1 MRLVY
6 CIHSTYNPGG
16 MERVLLNKVRY
27 LVGKGGYE
35 ISIVTT
41 DQKGRRSFFPFPSEV
56 KMTDLGINYTD
67 DKFKDPF
74 TKIAGYFR
82 RKRLHKKRL
91 TAYLKEVRADIVI
104 SLYPC
109 ESSFIPSIKDGSK
122 KILEFHQ
129 CKLVRLCY
137 DRKGIIG
144 LTDKIRTRMDEKM
157 VRRFDR
163 FVVLTEEDKGYW
175 GDLPNILV
183 IPNAALAIPEKKT
196 TLSAK
201 RVIAVGRLDH
211 QKAFD
216 RLIKAWSLI
225 SPASRPGWRLDIF
238 GQGEWEEMLK
248 NMITELGLSDSVSV
262 NRPTQRIFDEYSAS
276 AFLAM
281 TSHYEGFP
289 MVMIEAMSCGL
300 PVVTFDYPCGPKD
313 IITEGVDGLIVKD
326 GDLQAFANAM
336 ASLMNDK
343 TLLESMS
350 AQAPK
355 VVERYSEEKVM
366 EKWENCFRSILS

>member
-1 MRLVY
+1 
-6 CIHSTYNPGG
+6 
-16 MERVLLNKVRY
+16 
-27 LVGKGGYE
+27 
-35 ISIVTT
+35 
-41 DQKGRRSFFPFPSEV
+41 
-56 KMTDLGINYTD
+56 
-67 DKFKDPF
+67 
-74 TKIAGYFR
+74 
-82 RKRLHKKRL
+82 
-91 TAYLKEVRADIVI
+91 
-104 SLYPC
+104 
-109 ESSFIPSIKDGSK
+109 
-122 KILEFHQ
+122 
-129 CKLVRLCY
+129 
-137 DRKGIIG
+137 
-144 LTDKIRTRMDEKM
+144 MDEKM

-216 RLIKAWSLI
+216 RLIKAWSMI

-248 NMITELGLSDSVSV
+248 NMITDLGLSDSVSV
-262 NRPTQRIFDEYSAS
+262 NRPTQRVFDEYSAS

-289 MVMIEAMSCGL
+289 MVMIEAMACGL

-336 ASLMNDK
+336 A
-343 TLLESMS
+343 
-350 AQAPK
+350 
-355 VVERYSEEKVM
+355 
-366 EKWENCFRSILS
+366 

>member
-27 LVGKGGYE
+27 LVAKGGYE
-35 ISIVTT
+35 ISVVTT
-41 DQKGRRSFFPFPSEV
+41 DQKGRPSFYPFPEEV
-56 KMTDLGINYTD
+56 KMTDLDINYTD
-67 DKFKDPF
+67 DKFKDPL
-74 TKIAGYFR
+74 TKITGYFR
-82 RKRLHKKRL
+82 RKRLHRQRL
-91 TAYLKEVRADIVI
+91 TAYLKQAKADIVI

-144 LTDKIRTRMDEKM
+144 LTDRIRTRMDERM
-157 VRRFDR
+157 VRKFDR
-163 FVVLTEEDKGYW
+163 FVVLTEEDKDYW

-183 IPNAALAIPEKKT
+183 IPNAALAIPDKKSD
-196 TLSAK
+196 LSAK

-225 SPASRPGWRLDIF
+225 SPANCSGWRLDIF
-238 GQGEWEEMLK
+238 GQGEWENMLK
-248 NMITELGLSDSVSV
+248 NMISDMGLSDSVRV
-262 NRPTQRIFDEYSAS
+262 NRPTQSIFDEYAAS
-276 AFLAM
+276 SFLAM

-289 MVMIEAMSCGL
+289 MVMIEAMACGL

-313 IITEGVDGLIVKD
+313 IITDGVDGLIVKD
-326 GDLQAFANAM
+326 GDLKAFADAM
-336 ASLMNDK
+336 EKLMGDEN
-343 TLLESMS
+343 LLETLASN
-350 AQAPK
+350 APK
-355 VVERYSEEKVM
+355 VVDRYSETKVM
-366 EKWENCFRSILS
+366 EQWENCFRSIL

>member
-27 LVGKGGYE
+27 LVAKGGYE
-35 ISIVTT
+35 ISVVTT
-41 DQKGRRSFFPFPSEV
+41 DQKGRPSFYPFPKEV
-56 KMTDLGINYTD
+56 KMTDLDINYTD
-67 DKFKDPF
+67 DKFKDPL
-74 TKIAGYFR
+74 TKITGYFR
-82 RKRLHKKRL
+82 RKRLHKQRL
-91 TAYLKEVRADIVI
+91 TAYLKEAKADIVI

-109 ESSFIPSIKDGSK
+109 ESSFIPSINDGSK

-144 LTDKIRTRMDEKM
+144 LTDRIRTRMDERM
-157 VRRFDR
+157 VRKFDR

-175 GDLPNILV
+175 GNLPNILV
-183 IPNAALAIPEKKT
+183 IPNAALAIPDKKSD
-196 TLSAK
+196 LSAK

-225 SPASRPGWRLDIF
+225 SPANRSGWRLDIF
-238 GQGEWEEMLK
+238 GQGEWENMLK
-248 NMITELGLSDSVSV
+248 NMISDLGLSDSVRV
-262 NRPTQRIFDEYSAS
+262 NRPTQSIFDEYAAS
-276 AFLAM
+276 SFLAM

-289 MVMIEAMSCGL
+289 MVMIEAMACGL

-313 IITEGVDGLIVKD
+313 IITDGVDGLIVKD
-326 GDLQAFANAM
+326 GDLKAFADAM
-336 ASLMNDK
+336 EKLMGDEN
-343 TLLESMS
+343 LLETLASN
-350 AQAPK
+350 APK
-355 VVERYSEEKVM
+355 VVDRYSETKVM
-366 EKWENCFRSILS
+366 EQWENCFRSIL

>member
-27 LVGKGGYE
+27 LVAKGGYQ
-35 ISIVTT
+35 ISVVTT
-41 DQKGRRSFFPFPSEV
+41 DQKGRPSFYPFPEEV
-56 KMTDLGINYTD
+56 KMTDLDINYTD
-67 DKFKDPF
+67 DKFKDPL
-74 TKIAGYFR
+74 TKITGYFR
-82 RKRLHKKRL
+82 RKRLHRQRL
-91 TAYLKEVRADIVI
+91 TAYLKQAKADIVI

-144 LTDKIRTRMDEKM
+144 LTDRIRTRMDERM
-157 VRRFDR
+157 VRKFDR
-163 FVVLTEEDKGYW
+163 FVVLTEEDKNYW

-183 IPNAALAIPEKKT
+183 IPNAALAIPDKKSD
-196 TLSAK
+196 LSAK
-201 RVIAVGRLDH
+201 RVIAIGRLDH

-225 SPASRPGWRLDIF
+225 SPANRFGWRLDIF
-238 GQGEWEEMLK
+238 GQGEWENMLK
-248 NMITELGLSDSVSV
+248 NMISELGVSDSVRV
-262 NRPTQRIFDEYSAS
+262 NRPTQSIFDEYAACS
-276 AFLAM
+276 FLAM

-289 MVMIEAMSCGL
+289 MVMIEAMACGL

-313 IITEGVDGLIVKD
+313 IITDGVDGLIVKD
-326 GDLQAFANAM
+326 GDLKAFADAM
-336 ASLMNDK
+336 EKLMGDEN
-343 TLLESMS
+343 LLETLASN
-350 AQAPK
+350 APK
-355 VVERYSEEKVM
+355 VVDRYSETKVM
-366 EKWENCFRSILS
+366 EQWENCFRSIL

>member
-27 LVGKGGYE
+27 LVAKGGYE

-41 DQKGRRSFFPFPSEV
+41 DQKGRPSFFPFPSEV
-56 KMTDLGINYTD
+56 KMIDLGINYTD

-74 TKIAGYFR
+74 TKIAGYLR
-82 RKRLHKKRL
+82 RKRLNKKRL

-175 GDLPNILV
+175 RDLPNILV

-225 SPASRPGWRLDIF
+225 SPASRSGWRLDIF

-248 NMITELGLSDSVSV
+248 NMITDLGLSDSVSV

-289 MVMIEAMSCGL
+289 MVMIEAMACGL

-326 GDLQAFANAM
+326 GDLQAFADAM

-343 TLLESMS
+343 ALLESMS
-350 AQAPK
+350 AEAPK
-355 VVERYSEEKVM
+355 VVDRYSEEIVM

>member
-27 LVGKGGYE
+27 LVAKGGYE
-35 ISIVTT
+35 ISVVTT
-41 DQKGRRSFFPFPSEV
+41 DQKGLPSFYPFPEEV
-56 KMTDLGINYTD
+56 KMTDLDINYTD
-67 DKFKDPF
+67 DKFKDPL
-74 TKIAGYFR
+74 TKITGYFR
-82 RKRLHKKRL
+82 RKKLHKQRL
-91 TAYLKEVRADIVI
+91 TAYLKEAKADIVI

-144 LTDKIRTRMDEKM
+144 LTDRIRTRMDERM
-157 VRRFDR
+157 VRKFDR
-163 FVVLTEEDKGYW
+163 FVVLTEEDKDYW

-183 IPNAALAIPEKKT
+183 IPNAALAIPDKKSD
-196 TLSAK
+196 LSAK

-225 SPASRPGWRLDIF
+225 SPANRSGWRLDIF
-238 GQGEWEEMLK
+238 GQGEWENMLK
-248 NMITELGLSDSVSV
+248 NMINELGLSDSVRV
-262 NRPTQRIFDEYSAS
+262 NRPTQSIFDEYAAS
-276 AFLAM
+276 SFLAM

-289 MVMIEAMSCGL
+289 MVMIEAMACGL

-313 IITEGVDGLIVKD
+313 IITDGVDGLIVKD
-326 GDLQAFANAM
+326 GDLKAFADAM
-336 ASLMNDK
+336 GKLMGDENLLK
-343 TLLESMS
+343 TLASN
-350 AQAPK
+350 APK
-355 VVERYSEEKVM
+355 VVDRYSETKVM
-366 EKWENCFRSILS
+366 EQWENCFRSIL

>member
-27 LVGKGGYE
+27 LVAKGGYE
-35 ISIVTT
+35 ISVVTT
-41 DQKGRRSFFPFPSEV
+41 DQKGRPSFYPFPEEV
-56 KMTDLGINYTD
+56 KMTDLDINYTD
-67 DKFKDPF
+67 DKFKDPL
-74 TKIAGYFR
+74 TKITGYFR
-82 RKRLHKKRL
+82 RKRLHRQRL
-91 TAYLKEVRADIVI
+91 TAYLKQAKVDIVI

-144 LTDKIRTRMDEKM
+144 LTDRIRTRMDERM
-157 VRRFDR
+157 VRKFDR
-163 FVVLTEEDKGYW
+163 FVVLTEEDKDYW

-183 IPNAALAIPEKKT
+183 IPNAALAIPDKKSD
-196 TLSAK
+196 LSAK

-225 SPASRPGWRLDIF
+225 SPANRSGWRLDIF
-238 GQGEWEEMLK
+238 GQGEWENMLK
-248 NMITELGLSDSVSV
+248 NMISDLGLSDSVRV
-262 NRPTQRIFDEYSAS
+262 NRPTQSIFDEYAAS
-276 AFLAM
+276 SFLAM

-289 MVMIEAMSCGL
+289 MVMIEAMACGL

-313 IITEGVDGLIVKD
+313 IITDGVDGLIVKD
-326 GDLQAFANAM
+326 GDLKAFADAM
-336 ASLMNDK
+336 EKLMGDEN
-343 TLLESMS
+343 LLETLASN
-350 AQAPK
+350 APK
-355 VVERYSEEKVM
+355 VVDRYSETKVM
-366 EKWENCFRSILS
+366 EQWENCFRSIL

>member
-27 LVGKGGYE
+27 LVAKGGYE
-35 ISIVTT
+35 ISVVTT
-41 DQKGRRSFFPFPSEV
+41 DQKGRPSFYPFPKEV
-56 KMTDLGINYTD
+56 KMTDLDINYTD
-67 DKFKDPF
+67 DKFKDPL
-74 TKIAGYFR
+74 TKITGYFR
-82 RKRLHKKRL
+82 RKRLHKQRL
-91 TAYLKEVRADIVI
+91 TAYLKEAKADIVI

-109 ESSFIPSIKDGSK
+109 ESSFIPSINDGSK

-144 LTDKIRTRMDEKM
+144 LTDRIRTRMDERM
-157 VRRFDR
+157 VRKFDR
-163 FVVLTEEDKGYW
+163 FVVLTEEDKDYW

-183 IPNAALAIPEKKT
+183 IPNAALAIPDKKSD
-196 TLSAK
+196 LSAK

-225 SPASRPGWRLDIF
+225 SPANRSGWRLDIF
-238 GQGEWEEMLK
+238 GQGEWENMLK
-248 NMITELGLSDSVSV
+248 NMISDLGLSDSVRV
-262 NRPTQRIFDEYSAS
+262 NRPTQSIFDEYAAS
-276 AFLAM
+276 SFLAM

-289 MVMIEAMSCGL
+289 MVMIEAMACGL

-313 IITEGVDGLIVKD
+313 IITDGVDGLIVKD
-326 GDLQAFANAM
+326 GDLKAFADAIEK
-336 ASLMNDK
+336 LMGDEN
-343 TLLESMS
+343 LLETLASN
-350 AQAPK
+350 APK
-355 VVERYSEEKVM
+355 VVDLYSETKVM
-366 EKWENCFRSILS
+366 EQWENCFRSIL

>member
-27 LVGKGGYE
+27 LVAKGGYE
-35 ISIVTT
+35 ISVVTT
-41 DQKGRRSFFPFPSEV
+41 DQKGRPSFYPFPKEV
-56 KMTDLGINYTD
+56 KMTDLDINYTD
-67 DKFKDPF
+67 DKFKDPL
-74 TKIAGYFR
+74 TKITGYFR
-82 RKRLHKKRL
+82 RKRLHKQRL
-91 TAYLKEVRADIVI
+91 TAYLKEAKADIVI

-109 ESSFIPSIKDGSK
+109 ESSFIPSINDGSK

-144 LTDKIRTRMDEKM
+144 LTDRIRTRMDERM
-157 VRRFDR
+157 VRKFDR
-163 FVVLTEEDKGYW
+163 FVVLTEEDKNYW

-183 IPNAALAIPEKKT
+183 IPNAALAIPDKKSD
-196 TLSAK
+196 LSAK
-201 RVIAVGRLDH
+201 RVIAVGRFDH

-225 SPASRPGWRLDIF
+225 SPANRSGWRLDIF
-238 GQGEWEEMLK
+238 GQGEWENMLK
-248 NMITELGLSDSVSV
+248 NMISDLGLSDSVRV
-262 NRPTQRIFDEYSAS
+262 NRPTQSIFDEYAAS
-276 AFLAM
+276 SFLAM

-289 MVMIEAMSCGL
+289 MVMIEAMACGL

-313 IITEGVDGLIVKD
+313 IITDGVDGLIVKD
-326 GDLQAFANAM
+326 GDLKAFADAM
-336 ASLMNDK
+336 EKLMGDEN
-343 TLLESMS
+343 LLETLASN
-350 AQAPK
+350 APK
-355 VVERYSEEKVM
+355 VVDRYSETKVM
-366 EKWENCFRSILS
+366 EQWENCFRSIL

>member
-1 MRLVY
+1 MKLVY

-27 LVGKGGYE
+27 LVAKGGYE

-41 DQKGRRSFFPFPSEV
+41 DQKGRPSFYPFPEEV
-56 KMTDLGINYTD
+56 KMTDLDINYTD
-67 DKFKDPF
+67 DKFKSPIV
-74 TKIAGYFR
+74 KITGYFR

-91 TAYLKEVRADIVI
+91 TAYLKEAKADIVI

-109 ESSFIPSIKDGSK
+109 ESSFIPSIMDGSK
-122 KILEFHQ
+122 KILELHQ

-144 LTDKIRTRMDEKM
+144 LTDRIRTRMDESM

-175 GDLPNILV
+175 GNLPNIMV
-183 IPNAALAIPEKKT
+183 IPNAALANPDKKSDP
-196 TLSAK
+196 SAK

-225 SPASRPGWRLDIF
+225 PQSRRSEWRLDIF
-238 GQGEWEEMLK
+238 GQGEWEAMLK
-248 NMITELGLSDSVSV
+248 NMIQDLGLSESVRV
-262 NRPTQRIFDEYSAS
+262 NGPTQNIFEEYSAS
-276 AFLAM
+276 SFLAM

-289 MVMIEAMSCGL
+289 MVMIEAMACGL

-313 IITEGVDGLIVKD
+313 IITDGVDGLIVKD
-326 GDLQAFANAM
+326 GNLQGFADAM
-336 ASLMNDK
+336 VKLMADK
-343 TLLESMS
+343 DLLESLS
-350 AQAPK
+350 TEAPK
-355 VVERYSEEKVM
+355 VVDRFSEKKVM
-366 EKWENCFRSILS
+366 ERWENCFRSIQS